1 MTSMADSLEARIV
14 EIIESTLREQSGNK
28 ELVLCADDS
37 METIA
42 EWDSLTFISV
52 FSAINKAFGI
62 DPDFDDA
69 VHYLSIPSLHRYLER
84 VVR

>member
-1 MTSMADSLEARIV
+1 MADSLEARIV
-14 EIIESTLREQSGNK
+14 EIIESTLRKQSSNPA
-28 ELVLCADDS
+28 LTLCAGDS

-42 EWDSLTFISV
+42 EWDSLTFMSV
-52 FSAINKAFGI
+52 FSAINDAFGI

-69 VHYLSIPSLHRYLER
+69 IHYLSIPSLHRYLER

>member
-14 EIIESTLREQSGNK
+14 EIIESTLRKQSGNA
-28 ELVLCADDS
+28 ELVLYAEDS

-42 EWDSLTFISV
+42 EWDSLTFMSV
-52 FSAINKAFGI
+52 FVAINKAFGI

-69 VHYLSIPSLHRYLER
+69 IHYLSIPTLHRYLEG